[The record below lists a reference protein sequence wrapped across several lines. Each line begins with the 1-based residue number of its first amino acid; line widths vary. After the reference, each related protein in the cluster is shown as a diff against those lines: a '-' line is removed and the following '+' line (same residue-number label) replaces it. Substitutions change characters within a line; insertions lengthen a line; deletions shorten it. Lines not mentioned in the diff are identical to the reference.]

1 MRSRR
6 YATTLATVGLLIGG
20 AVGPLAPA
28 AYADHTRQHTCDQ
41 AGGVFTAGT
50 MLGGDRCTVT
60 TSAAVTGPYGAPTT
74 SLSAPVP
81 VNSPIMVDSPIVPTG
96 VPTTRIETR
105 DAGSPVVVESKRF
118 GEPEI
123 TTADSDAGEPAVES
137 AVVPGAPTTTTRTE
151 RGTPISTDAPGT
163 RNCRRLNDDKA
174 AKPVERCERT
184 VVTTTTT
191 PTTVI
196 TTVTTPQERVR
207 TTTQPRQTVTTT
219 TTPVTEVFTSTQ
231 QQESCATTTQSTSFT
246 RTTTQATTQSRIVSY
261 RQRTITTTTTTIY
274 RYMGGTQSSPLTPVV
289 YESGAPNPRTVM
301 RTTEAEPLVTTVG
314 VIAGPPQVTV
324 ETLAGPDQVSTLC
337 TPVAPRITVTDGTTT
352 DRVET
357 ASVPTAPVVTV
368 TREDLN
374 PIVTETSAPGQPI
387 VTTSTRGTGAT
398 CYNNPATAEQR
409 ASRC

>member
-28 AYADHTRQHTCDQ
+28 AYADHTRAHTCLE
-41 AGGVFTAGT
+41 AGGVYTEAAT
-50 MLGGDRCTVT
+50 QGGDRCVVT
-60 TSAAVTGPYGAPTT
+60 TRTAGPIVVGAPETT
-74 SLSAPVP
+74 YSDAVPSGSPTVVESDAAP
-81 VNSPIMVDSPIVPTG
+81 SGEATAE
-96 VPTTRIETR
+96 TETR
-105 DAGSPVVVESKRF
+105 DVGSPVVVESKRF
-118 GEPEI
+118 GELEI
-123 TTADSDAGEPAVES
+123 TSADSDAGEPAVES

-196 TTVTTPQERVR
+196 TTVTTPQERVT
-207 TTTQPRQTVTTT
+207 TTTQPRETVTTT

-231 QQESCATTTQSTSFT
+231 QQESCATTTQPTSFT
-246 RTTTQATTQSRIVSY
+246 RTTTQATTRTQTVSIP
-261 RQRTITTTTTTIY
+261 RTRTVTTTVTTY
-274 RYMGGTQSSPLTPVV
+274 RYTLNTTAPLVPVV
-289 YESGAPNPRTVM
+289 FTGPNAAANPRIAVNET
-301 RTTEAEPLVTTVG
+301 ALAPLVTTLEQP
-314 VIAGPPQVTV
+314 GPLQVTV
-324 ETLAGPDQVSTLC
+324 ETLAGPDLVNTICAST
-337 TPVAPRITVTDGTTT
+337 APEVIVTDGATT
-352 DRVET
+352 DDVQRV
-357 ASVPTAPVVTV
+357 TAPADSEVTV
-368 TREDLN
+368 TRENIDPL
-374 PIVTETSAPGQPI
+374 VTGTSAPGQPI